1 MSEFPHCAPS
11 RARACEFIAKLKIPV
26 AIKKAVK
33 IVKNFFEKLGVVFR
47 DKLTKLILLRFY
59 HKFTLLSIYIVVR
72 ILKTLAFWQKMMYC
86 IVNMKKIQ
94 KIIITTISAIILAVQ
109 SGALAFANEAEKA
122 TTKNAIIP
130 DNWGINEILNMILTT
145 LTAGLAV
152 LATGSIIFAGFLY
165 MTAGNNASQVQ
176 KAKTMIFNTV
186 IGIIAY
192 VFMWTILEWLIPG
205 GVL

>member
-1 MSEFPHCAPS
+1 
-11 RARACEFIAKLKIPV
+11 
-26 AIKKAVK
+26 
-33 IVKNFFEKLGVVFR
+33 
-47 DKLTKLILLRFY
+47 
-59 HKFTLLSIYIVVR
+59 
-72 ILKTLAFWQKMMYC
+72 
-86 IVNMKKIQ
+86 MKKIQ
-94 KIIITTISAIILAVQ
+94 KIIITTFSAIILAVQ
-109 SGALAFANEAEKA
+109 SGALAFAEEAKKTE
-122 TTKNAIIP
+122 TKNAIIP
-130 DNWGINEILNMILTT
+130 DSWGINEILNMILTT

-165 MTAGNNASQVQ
+165 MTARNNASQVQ

>member
-1 MSEFPHCAPS
+1 
-11 RARACEFIAKLKIPV
+11 
-26 AIKKAVK
+26 
-33 IVKNFFEKLGVVFR
+33 
-47 DKLTKLILLRFY
+47 
-59 HKFTLLSIYIVVR
+59 
-72 ILKTLAFWQKMMYC
+72 MYC

-94 KIIITTISAIILAVQ
+94 KTIITTISAIILAVQ
-109 SGALAFANEAEKA
+109 SGALAFAEGS
-122 TTKNAIIP
+122 KNAIIP
-130 DNWGINEILNMILTT
+130 DSWGINEILNMILTT